1 VGGGADRAPL
11 PADAGGRVLE
21 RLIVDTSALIAL
33 ERDASALVE
42 AIGAD
47 DDVAVAAVTVAE
59 LLVGIEL
66 AAARYRDQRAAWVDG
81 LLPTLV
87 LEDYNLDVARQHA
100 SLLAHVKRVGEPR
113 GAHDLI
119 VAATAR
125 SRGRTVVTADIRGF
139 SGLPEVPVR
148 AVTI

>member
-1 VGGGADRAPL
+1 
-11 PADAGGRVLE
+11 
-21 RLIVDTSALIAL
+21 
-33 ERDASALVE
+33 
-42 AIGAD
+42 
-47 DDVAVAAVTVAE
+47 VAAVTVAE

-87 LEDYNLDVARQHA
+87 VEDYDLDVARQHA

-139 SGLPEVPVR
+139 AGLPEVPVR